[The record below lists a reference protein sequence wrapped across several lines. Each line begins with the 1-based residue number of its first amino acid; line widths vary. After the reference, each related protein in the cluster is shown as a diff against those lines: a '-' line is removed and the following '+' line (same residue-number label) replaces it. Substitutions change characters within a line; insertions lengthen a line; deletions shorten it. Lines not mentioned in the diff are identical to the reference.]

1 MIRYAVNST
10 PDAFRFH
17 SLPTNVLFLLQ
28 DPTWHLVAC
37 LLSLLLSVTVF
48 QAFLVF
54 HDLGSCEE
62 HCLCFFCR
70 CNHSPIWHC
79 VKPLCISSCVA
90 DFWFF

>member
-54 HDLGSCEE
+54 HDLYNQCTEALIPCGLSQM
-62 HCLCFFCR
+62 
-70 CNHSPIWHC
+70 S
-79 VKPLCISSCVA
+79 K
-90 DFWFF
+90 

>member
-37 LLSLLLSVTVF
+37 LLSFLLSVTVF
-48 QAFLVF
+48 QSFLVF
-54 HDLGSCEE
+54 HDLGSREE
-62 HCLCFFCR
+62 YSLCFSVVVTIHPFGA
-70 CNHSPIWHC
+70 
-79 VKPLCISSCVA
+79 V
-90 DFWFF
+90 